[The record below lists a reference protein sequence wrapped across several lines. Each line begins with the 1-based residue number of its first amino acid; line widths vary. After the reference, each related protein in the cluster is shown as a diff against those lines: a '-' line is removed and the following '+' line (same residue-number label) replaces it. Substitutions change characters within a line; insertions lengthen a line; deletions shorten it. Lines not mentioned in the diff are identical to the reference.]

1 MSVKKTFS
9 VIVICICVLFSS
21 RFSAFNALA
30 TVLNTQKVSELTTGI
45 NAVGVYD
52 ITSGQTL
59 YTKNANS
66 KISIASTTKL
76 LTSLVA
82 LKYVSPDR
90 VFSVGSEINLIK
102 PNSSV
107 CGLSAA
113 SGHALKLRTLIAGM
127 LLPSGNDA
135 AYTVA
140 VNVARIQSGKS
151 DMTDTQAVEYFCS
164 LMNEYAK
171 ELGCKNSHFV
181 NPEGWDNENHYSTV
195 EDMALI
201 ARAAIGNAI
210 ITSVT
215 CIYSQKFTFASGHHI
230 TWKNTNSLLDP
241 DSKYYY
247 PNAKGL
253 KTGTTSSAGKCL
265 VTYSEQNGHEIL
277 VLVYGANTEDDR
289 FGSTVEILKLLTFEP
304 ETGDVN
310 GDGRLTAADARL
322 VLRASVGLEKITAEL
337 LKMGDTDSDGKLTAT
352 DARKILRA
360 SVGLEALG
368 M

>member
-9 VIVICICVLFSS
+9 VIIICICVLFSC
-21 RFSAFNALA
+21 RVSAFNALA
-30 TVLNTQKVSELTTGI
+30 TALNTQKVTALTTGI

-59 YTKNANS
+59 YTKNASS

-82 LKYVSPDR
+82 LNYVSPDR

-107 CGLSAA
+107 CGLSY
-113 SGHALKLRTLIAGM
+113 GHSLKLRTLIAGM

-140 VNVARIQSGKS
+140 VNVARIQSGKA
-151 DMTDTQAVEYFCS
+151 DMSDTQAVEYFCS

-181 NPEGWDNENHYSTV
+181 NPEGWDNSNHYSTV

-201 ARAAIGNAI
+201 ARAAVGNAI
-210 ITSVT
+210 ITSVA
-215 CIYSQKFTFASGHHI
+215 CISSQNFTFASGHHI

-265 VTYSEQNGHEIL
+265 VTYSEQNGHKLL

-289 FGSTVEILKLLTFEP
+289 FDSTAQILKLLTFTS

-322 VLRASVGLEKITAEL
+322 VLRASVGLEELTAEL

-352 DARKILRA
+352 DARSILRA
-360 SVGLEALG
+360 SVGLEVLG

>member
-9 VIVICICVLFSS
+9 VIVICICVLFLCHFPSVD
-21 RFSAFNALA
+21 AAVVMPD
-30 TVLNTQKVSELTTGI
+30 TGTLNNLTSGI

-59 YTKNANS
+59 YTKNASS

-82 LKYVSPDR
+82 LKYVSPDK
-90 VFSVGSEINLIK
+90 VFSVGSEITLIK

-107 CGLSAA
+107 CLLQQ
-113 SGHALKLRTLIAGM
+113 GHCLKLRTLIAGM

-171 ELGCKNSHFV
+171 ELGCKNSNFV

-201 ARAAIGNAI
+201 ARAAISNTI

-215 CIYSQKFTFASGHHI
+215 CIYSQNFTFASGQKI
-230 TWKNTNSLLDP
+230 TWKNSNNLLNP

-247 PNAKGL
+247 PYAKGL
-253 KTGTTSSAGKCL
+253 KTGTTANAGKCL
-265 VTYSEQNGHEIL
+265 ITYSEYNGHKIL

-289 FGSTVEILKLLTFEP
+289 FGSTVQILDFLYFPPELGDVDLDGVVTAADARIVLRISVGLEAQTADILKH
-304 ETGDVN
+304 GDTDN
-310 GDGRLTAADARL
+310 DGALTAADAR
-322 VLRASVGLEKITAEL
+322 I
-337 LKMGDTDSDGKLTAT
+337 
-352 DARKILRA
+352 ILRA
-360 SVGLEALG
+360 SVGLEILK
-368 M
+368 